1 MRGRDD
7 HHVPALTPMARQL
20 LLYLYSRANIVGSV
34 FALIGILL
42 ASSGIV
48 GGLLSIPLVIGL
60 YVLGAF
66 IGAQLFREGSKILEK
81 PDEDKTLEEM
91 QAELEQ
97 LVVRSRRNLPV
108 ELSERVESIYESIVS
123 ILPTLAKYEPGDY
136 NLYNIRQTALD
147 YLPEAIENYLS
158 LAPGY
163 ANSQPVQ
170 DGKTARK
177 LLLEQLTLLD
187 EEMKDIVEDISHNDT
202 QKLIVHGRFL
212 ADKFKKE
219 ELLVRR

>member
-1 MRGRDD
+1 
-7 HHVPALTPMARQL
+7 MARQF
-20 LLYLYSRANIVGSV
+20 LLYLYSRANIVGSI

-42 ASSGIV
+42 ASSGIA
-48 GGLLSIPLVIGL
+48 GGLLAIPLVIGL
-60 YVLGAF
+60 YLLGAF
-66 IGAQLFREGSKILEK
+66 IGGQLFREGSKILEK
-81 PDEDKTLEEM
+81 PDEEKTLEEM
-91 QAELEQ
+91 KAELER
-97 LVVRSRRNLPV
+97 LVVRSKRNLPV
-108 ELSERVESIYESIVS
+108 ELSEKVESIYDSIVG

-158 LAPGY
+158 LPPAY

-170 DGKTARK
+170 NGKTPRK

-187 EEMKDIVEDISHNDT
+187 EEMKEIVEDISHNDT